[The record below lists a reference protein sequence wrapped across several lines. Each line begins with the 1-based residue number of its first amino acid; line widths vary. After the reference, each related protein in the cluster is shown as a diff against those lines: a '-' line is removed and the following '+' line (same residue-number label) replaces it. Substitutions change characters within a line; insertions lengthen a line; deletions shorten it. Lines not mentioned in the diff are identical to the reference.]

1 MNRTYVHIG
10 LPKTGT
16 TSLQDLFFAAHPQL
30 AFLGQT
36 NLWQDKDAKTVIK
49 SLLVEDYCHSIG
61 GVKAV
66 SKVVDRLLKNHDR
79 LVISD
84 EAFTFGEFMLRGPQ
98 WSLQSNHPA
107 MANRIQKILGNVD
120 IFIVLRNQ
128 VDWLISWHR
137 QGLKTGKYHET
148 HFKRWLDREIGP
160 HRDHLYSLLDYD
172 SLYNAYSGIFG
183 RDHVHVY
190 FYENYKDQF
199 ELLAGQMAQV
209 MNIDSHHAMRSLA
222 GAAKNVTGEHFLS
235 PSTTLKKLVNTKP
248 LRAVLSVI
256 PGSIKEAARRLLSGE
271 QKYLE
276 MGENEKVEILNY
288 FAESNRKFFNSFK
301 NYRTH
306 QFVNKVVLT
315 FLLVTSTA
323 LCQFNGRDFSIGL
336 NAVYTTSAKMFLNPN
351 SSDIFLRNNSFPL
364 EDIVNPAVDFRF
376 RISESIILELNI
388 DYMILMNSCL

>member
-16 TSLQDLFFAAHPQL
+16 TSLQDLFFAVHPQL
-30 AFLGQT
+30 AYLGQT
-36 NLWQDKDAKTVIK
+36 NLWKERDAKTIIK
-49 SLLVEDYCHSIG
+49 SILVEDYCQSIG
-61 GVKAV
+61 GENTV
-66 SKVVDRLLKNHDR
+66 SQVADRLLESHDR

-98 WSLQSNHPA
+98 WCLQSNHSA

-137 QGLKTGKYHET
+137 QGLKTGKYLET

-190 FYENYKDQF
+190 FYENYKDKF

-222 GAAKNVTGEHFLS
+222 GAAKNVTGEHFQT
-235 PSTTLKKLVNTKP
+235 PSAALKKIINTKP
-248 LRAVLSVI
+248 LRAALSVI

-271 QKYLE
+271 QKYLT
-276 MGENEKVEILNY
+276 MDEKDRTETSNH
-288 FAESNRKFFNSFK
+288 FAESNRRFFENIK
-301 NYRTH
+301 
-306 QFVNKVVLT
+306 
-315 FLLVTSTA
+315 
-323 LCQFNGRDFSIGL
+323 I
-336 NAVYTTSAKMFLNPN
+336 SAEIPGYF
-351 SSDIFLRNNSFPL
+351 
-364 EDIVNPAVDFRF
+364 
-376 RISESIILELNI
+376 
-388 DYMILMNSCL
+388 